1 MSHLISDRQHM
12 QLLARK
18 KEALQKNQV
27 TLEDLIKPDIVK
39 PQESAAQAAAPPE
52 RPSPVKGPPGQGQ
65 LPAWKQKEMS

>member
-27 TLEDLIKPDIVK
+27 TLEDLIKPDLVK
-39 PQESAAQAAAPPE
+39 PPEVAP
-52 RPSPVKGPPGQGQ
+52 
-65 LPAWKQKEMS
+65 

>member
-27 TLEDLIKPDIVK
+27 TLEDLIKPDLVK
-39 PQESAAQAAAPPE
+39 PQESAAQEAAPPE
-52 RPSPVKGPPGQGQ
+52 RPSPVKAPPGQAG
-65 LPAWKQKEMS
+65 LPAWKQKEMA